1 MNLITFDYIECLSA
15 SNWIDCWW
23 HTIIAM
29 VIWSYV
35 FIVCRC
41 YLIMSKNGDLNVF
54 GFSEA
59 RDEKWSSTKPSQYRK
74 GLQLCA
80 VCMCVCDQRAA
91 AISTSLFIIVFL
103 FSFWFFLSIR
113 SKNACMRANVGVC
126 VVHSF
131 DCLQFDRQTR
141 TDNQSKPKTNRVR
154 NYLRQQQTEKKK
166 CL

>member
-1 MNLITFDYIECLSA
+1 ME
-15 SNWIDCWW
+15 
-23 HTIIAM
+23 
-29 VIWSYV
+29 IWMFV
-35 FIVCRC
+35 
-41 YLIMSKNGDLNVF
+41 

-131 DCLQFDRQTR
+131 DCLQFDSQTR

-154 NYLRQQQTEKKK
+154 NYLRQQQTEKKNACNK
-166 CL
+166 KQWKHKVNNKRWRVHQKQIHVCFNQP